1 VDGFVDRS
9 SGGVT
14 ELRVHGVSATPPD
27 SMLENPH
34 VTSVSGDSTAGFYR
48 RIWLGGEPSRSLTYA
63 DIPNKR
69 RREAYSWGGLTSGAS
84 SRALWMLLLP
94 FMLAN
99 VAFWMYPAATL
110 PPGEEPRWRSPARDF
125 AAALQRLFSLSL
137 TVALTLSAVDVA
149 TDFAGWQCGGS
160 RSCVAQNSFLH
171 FFTLSFFRQPGHR
184 LALATVIP
192 VAVVVLLWVLGQ
204 KSWNAYERL
213 QPPARDGVT
222 DGDRSPT
229 SAIGRR
235 RMWNGAEPVR
245 RMRSLHVCAGFAT
258 AGIFLTAPLTSGSH
272 GGAGVTILLVVMLF
286 ALAGPVL
293 ALLVPGLWRRQDPA
307 EGTADDEP
315 RLSPDRHDLWK
326 WLPWAALV
334 LVATGVVVALF
345 ANAGPAISTG
355 PLPWLSSFL
364 GWVLLTQ
371 IALLML
377 IVLIVSAVAI
387 GSRKATLSPGAPR
400 QTELRGRALAGLAAP
415 VMLLLSWVL
424 AVSFAAGLVLRSADF
439 LGTPIPVD
447 RPVPVGKPVAGQAVL
462 LVPNV
467 YYWAAACAFCLV
479 LVSGLVAAVV
489 FALVSRHA
497 KKRGKDLVA
506 QTYVDELS
514 EQAGVVASIQAR
526 AHMIARV
533 WARARLIDDA
543 PLLLTILASV
553 LTVAVAA
560 AVVGYL
566 TTSTVNGSAVHGLW
580 LWQHASWLATAGS
593 WAVGAVVV
601 ALIALGRRAYSDPS
615 TRRTVGILWDL
626 GTFWPRATHPLAPP
640 CYCERTLPDLTYRM
654 TWLAPSD
661 ADLVV
666 LSTHSQGTVIGAA
679 LVLQL
684 DKTQRARTAFI
695 TYGSP
700 LQRLYSRFF
709 PAYFGPEVLA
719 HIGEALAETA
729 PAQGFDRAFWPWRNL
744 FRASDPIGGPIH
756 HPYPADESLYR
767 ADIIAGVINGR
778 PPGGD
783 NNDVDRQFLDPLF
796 NPAAGNTAY
805 PQTLGHS
812 GYFDDPYFPA
822 CVDKVIQLARQ
833 RRTIAAEQH

>member
-1 VDGFVDRS
+1 
-9 SGGVT
+9 
-14 ELRVHGVSATPPD
+14 
-27 SMLENPH
+27 MLENPH
-34 VTSVSGDSTAGFYR
+34 VTSVAGDSTTGFYR
-48 RIWLGGEPSRSLTYA
+48 RVWLGGQPSRTLSYA
-63 DIPNKR
+63 DIPDER
-69 RREAYSWGGLTSGAS
+69 RREAYSWGGLTSGAG

-110 PPGEEPRWRSPARDF
+110 PPGQEPRWRSPARDI

-149 TDFAGWQCGGS
+149 TDFVGWQCGGS
-160 RSCVAQNSFLH
+160 RACVAQKSFLH
-171 FFTLSFFRQPGHR
+171 FLTLGFFSEPGRR
-184 LALATVIP
+184 LAVATVIP
-192 VAVVVLLWVLGQ
+192 VAVVALLWLLGQ

-213 QPPARDGVT
+213 LPPAERPDEAHV
-222 DGDRSPT
+222 PP
-229 SAIGRR
+229 IGRR

-258 AGIFLTAPLTSGSH
+258 AGIFLVAPLASGSH
-272 GGAGVTILLVVMLF
+272 GGVGVTILLVVMVL

-293 ALLVPGLWRRQDPA
+293 VLLVPGPWRRLDPAGGAGDDELRLSAGSRDLWRWP
-307 EGTADDEP
+307 
-315 RLSPDRHDLWK
+315 
-326 WLPWAALV
+326 PWAALA
-334 LVATGVVVALF
+334 LVAVGVVVALF
-345 ANAGPAISTG
+345 ANAGPAISAG
-355 PLPWLSSFL
+355 PLPWLNGFL
-364 GWVLLTQ
+364 DWMFLAQ
-371 IALLML
+371 IALLIL
-377 IVLIVSAVAI
+377 IVLLVAAVAA
-387 GSRKATLSPGAPR
+387 GSRRAAPSAGAPSR
-400 QTELRGRALAGLAAP
+400 AELPGRALAGLAGP

-439 LGTPIPVD
+439 LGTPIPVG

-462 LVPNV
+462 LVPDV

-479 LVSGLVAAVV
+479 VVSGLVAAVV
-489 FALVSRHA
+489 FVLVLRHA
-497 KKRGKDLVA
+497 NQREKGLVA

-514 EQAGVVASIQAR
+514 RPAGVAASDQAR
-526 AHMIARV
+526 AHMIART
-533 WARARLIDDA
+533 WAQARLIDDA

-560 AVVGYL
+560 GVVGYL

-593 WAVGAVVV
+593 WAVGALVV
-601 ALIALGRRAYSDPS
+601 ALIALGRRAYSDAS

-640 CYCERTLPDLTYRM
+640 CYCERTMPDLIYRM
-654 TWLAPSD
+654 TWLAPTGR
-661 ADLVV
+661 DLVV

-684 DKTQRARTAFI
+684 GRAQRARTALI

-709 PAYFGPEVLA
+709 PAYFGPEVLTQ
-719 HIGEALAETA
+719 IGEALAETA
-729 PAQGFDRAFWPWRNL
+729 PGPDRAFWPWRNL

-756 HPYPADESLYR
+756 HRYLADESLYR
-767 ADIIAGVINGR
+767 TDMAAANGR
-778 PPGGD
+778 PPDGD

-796 NPAAGNTAY
+796 NRVAGNTAY
-805 PQTLGHS
+805 PRALGHS
-812 GYFDDPYFPA
+812 GYFEDPYFLA

-833 RRTIAAEQH
+833 RRAIAAGGTEQD